1 MHRDA
6 NGIGMGSWL
15 GWPGQDLTGFF
26 KQVASTSRQQP
37 QARCL
42 LHALHLIRVH
52 QRAQKKRAVAQL
64 HQQQNAFWNFD
75 DTEGPGSYL
84 EKKYDKL

>member
-26 KQVASTSRQQP
+26 KQVASTSRQQQ

-75 DTEGPGSYL
+75 DTEGPRSYL